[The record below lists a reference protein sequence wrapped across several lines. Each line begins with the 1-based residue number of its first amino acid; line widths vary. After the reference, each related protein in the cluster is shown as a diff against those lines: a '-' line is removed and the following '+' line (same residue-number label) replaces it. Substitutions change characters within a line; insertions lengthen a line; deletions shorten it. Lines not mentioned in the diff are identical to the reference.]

1 MPDNKYFT
9 ADMAAFKTSAPRVL
23 FGEQLKLVKTM
34 QKSIIKYGL
43 LTPVTVIR
51 QGEHFMVVDGH
62 KRLEALRRLQFIGD
76 LPQSLQS
83 IPYVIVNT
91 VRQRRIE
98 NGQDCMPVLT
108 NEKQYNLIM
117 DMYEGGMTFETI
129 ACALYITPETVR
141 QITNVGDLCSDIQ
154 AAFLG
159 DILTLKQAHAFA
171 SIPNPCAQNKLLQM
185 LNSHFDALSIVR
197 ALEAGDT
204 VLDLGNDNALVL
216 PSRQKIGI
224 AA

>member
-1 MPDNKYFT
+1 MSENKYFT
-9 ADMAAFKTSAPRVL
+9 ADLAVFKTSAPRVL
-23 FGEQLKLVKTM
+23 YGEPLKRVKAM
-34 QKSIIKYGL
+34 RNSIIKYGL

-51 QGEHFMVVDGH
+51 QGEWFMVVDGH
-62 KRLEALRRLQFIGD
+62 NRLEALRRLQFIGD
-76 LPQSLQS
+76 LPQALQS

-98 NGQDCMPVLT
+98 NGQDCMPTLT
-108 NEKQYNLIM
+108 NEKKYNLVM
-117 DMYEGGMTFETI
+117 DLHEGGMAFGMI
-129 ACALYITPETVR
+129 AKALYITPETAR
-141 QITNVGDLCSDIQ
+141 KITKVGDLCADIQ

-171 SIPNPCAQNKLLQM
+171 SIPHPRAQNKLLQM
-185 LNSHFDALSIVR
+185 LNSHFDAPSIVR